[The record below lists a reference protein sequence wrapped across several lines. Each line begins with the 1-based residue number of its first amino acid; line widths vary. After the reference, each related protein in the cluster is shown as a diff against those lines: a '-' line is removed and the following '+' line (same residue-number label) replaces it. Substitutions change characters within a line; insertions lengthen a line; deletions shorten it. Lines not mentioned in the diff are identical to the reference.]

1 MTAGTTYLFLQ
12 SLEYSVANNTQVN
25 YVTAEF
31 KNPARDLPRVI
42 HTSLPLVILCYILAN
57 ISYYL
62 VLPSHVIESSNTVAV
77 AFGAQVFGP
86 VGALIL
92 ALFVSGSCFGALNA
106 TTFTSG
112 RLVYAA
118 GKEGYMPSIF
128 GTIGLGRAQRTI
140 RLHSTSTS
148 TSTKLSGKMATFFAD
163 PDSGFFYT
171 PISAMLLNA
180 ALTSVYILTGSFDSL
195 VTFYGVAGYTFYFAT
210 VLGLIVLRVREP
222 DLDRPYKTWIT
233 TPIIFCCVSLFLL
246 SRAVFAEPLQTLL
259 VVAFMAVG
267 SLVWFAWVGRRRNK
281 ERERFRSRDAAY
293 EKGVGWRFWK
303 RWTG

>member
-1 MTAGTTYLFLQ
+1 
-12 SLEYSVANNTQVN
+12 
-25 YVTAEF
+25 
-31 KNPARDLPRVI
+31 
-42 HTSLPLVILCYILAN
+42 
-57 ISYYL
+57 

-86 VGALIL
+86 VGALVL

-118 GKEGYMPSIF
+118 GKEGYMPGVF
-128 GTIGLGRAQRTI
+128 GTIGLGKAHHAI
-140 RLHSTSTS
+140 RLNSSTT
-148 TSTKLSGKMATFFAD
+148 TNKMSGKMATWFAD

-171 PISAMLLNA
+171 PIPAMLLNA
-180 ALTSVYILTGSFDSL
+180 ALTSIYILTGSFDSL

-267 SLVWFAWVGRRRNK
+267 AVVWFGWVGRRRSQAQK
-281 ERERFRSRDAAY
+281 RFRNMEGGD
-293 EKGVGWRFWK
+293 EKGGWRFWK